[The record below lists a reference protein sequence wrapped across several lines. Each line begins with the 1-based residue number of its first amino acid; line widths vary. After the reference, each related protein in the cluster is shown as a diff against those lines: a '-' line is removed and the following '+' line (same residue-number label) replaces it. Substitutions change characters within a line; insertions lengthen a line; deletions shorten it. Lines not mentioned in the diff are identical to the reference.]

1 MPSCGLI
8 ASHHVRQAAPGLEH
22 LVPTSLDLVLQ
33 GLMGPFLNRDGRI
46 DGADLRSVPT
56 HIGLMAGTPA
66 KGDVN
71 GVGVVDPLD
80 LAVVAGNL
88 DTSS

>member
-1 MPSCGLI
+1 
-8 ASHHVRQAAPGLEH
+8 
-22 LVPTSLDLVLQ
+22 
-33 GLMGPFLNRDGRI
+33 MGPFLNQDVRI
-46 DGADLRSVPT
+46 DGADLRIVPA
-56 HIGLMAGTPA
+56 HIGLMADTPA

-71 GVGVVDPLD
+71 GVRFVDPLD